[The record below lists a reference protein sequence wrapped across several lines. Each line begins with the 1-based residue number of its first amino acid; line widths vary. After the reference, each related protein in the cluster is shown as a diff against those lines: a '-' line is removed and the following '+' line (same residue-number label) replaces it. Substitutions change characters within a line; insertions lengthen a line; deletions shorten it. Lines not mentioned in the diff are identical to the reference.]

1 MVSMVAVAMPCVSI
15 MSGVPAVCFVTS
27 VVLAF
32 VSMAFMTMPV
42 VITVVTVMIVASTVL
57 VVTSIVIVR
66 IVAGRLMR
74 SCWGLTHS
82 CFLLVCW

>member
-15 MSGVPAVCFVTS
+15 MSGVPTVCFMTS

-42 VITVVTVMIVASTVL
+42 VITVVTLLM
-57 VVTSIVIVR
+57 VVTSMLIVR
-66 IVAGRLMR
+66 IVAGRLLR

-82 CFLLVCW
+82 CVLLVCW